1 MPEIK
6 HNFTSGKMNKDLDE
20 RLIPDGEYRDA
31 MNVQVSTSEGSDVGT
46 IQNILPNNYGC
57 TDEAGVPTPISGSLI
72 NPHATTVGS
81 ISDEKNDS
89 LYWLISNHSTSSS
102 TTATADGVL
111 SAAGGNPGSWWGD
124 LNISVLSGKYLLKDV
139 IMEAKIGKTAAV
151 VGEAGNIIAS
161 KPTALCAPVF
171 VDVWGFIINSAGGS
185 ANGDLY
191 FNVGDVEL
199 ANLLEPGW
207 KIASIRPVGM
217 GGIHDV
223 ATVESIVEFFT
234 TEINVTPRT
243 INTTSFVQKG
253 YYGEVALGL
262 QWVGSFAS
270 GVWEY
275 DGSIYLQVEID
286 GLGPGQDEIIGAS
299 NYMGLG
305 YKPQVGDEIR
315 EFGVNS
321 GINAL
326 ANILF
331 LPSGSN
337 SYSPTATITSAGP
350 YQTISP
356 TGGTHDWWRIRVQEQ
371 IVTNFGQNNWLQN
384 ANHNLQYYSNACTGA
399 IQNCHYVTSPLWR
412 NMEVFS
418 EQTTLTPDG
427 SGIMEFSVAQNLL
440 LNNAQV
446 GDTIGFSK
454 AYPAYDANNAFNPPN
469 SIPMCIYHLQLAEPS
484 EYVFGFPSGY
494 WTDPVPGEIIID
506 DCQGIGNIVQ
516 PQSGPSGGYGGTT
529 INIQGVEETV
539 VKLDTRI
546 DTTVFGDDV
555 PVIFYNPNR
564 VLNFNI
570 DKLVTGINIV
580 DDLLFWTDGNSEPK
594 KINIKRSRQGT
605 DAGGFLHTKL
615 VNTFTSPASGYVP
628 VREEHVTVIKKAPN
642 KTITVATEDFTSLE
656 NAEVFSVFHGS
667 AGNNAFEDMTIGQTT
682 LITIKW
688 DGVGNQPTAATDQT
702 LEGIQLNDV
711 LRFSSSNGGPVY
723 VSEELLNGGY
733 EIRAVVTDV
742 SFTNYSWADSG
753 YKVFRLEILSITA
766 DANLTDPN
774 PKWYAVVEGTGK
786 RLFERKLPRFSY
798 RYKYLDNEYST
809 FAPFTSVTFNPG
821 EFRYHPTEAYNT
833 AMVNNIK
840 SITLKDFVS
849 SDIPA
854 DVKQIDLLYKND
866 TDPNIY
872 IIDTLTPKDNSTT
885 SIANPWYSNGTVDVG
900 DQISENGKFAATGS
914 YDIKTE
920 NIFTTLPS
928 NQSLRPWDNVPK
940 TALAQEV
947 TGNRVVYG
955 NYVQGYNLSNEAG
968 DSGVIVP
975 EIDISLQT
983 RSTAEPSAFGKK
995 SIKSLRNYEV
1005 GVVWGDK
1012 YGRETPVIT
1021 PSSGSLNVPKSR
1033 AEQSNFIGLT
1043 LKDSPDWAD
1052 YYKFY
1057 IKETSNEYYNLAL
1070 DRVYEDGED
1079 LNIWLSFP
1087 SIDRNKV
1094 DEDTYLILKKGQG
1107 PEAKLVLEDARY
1119 KIVAIEN
1126 EAPEQIK
1133 SSFTKLMRTNTDD
1146 SRHPHSCVMYGGSTP
1161 ASTCSLNTLP
1171 DRNAPTPG
1179 RKSFTLKESIW
1190 SDPYSTVSSTRGMG
1204 LTSPVKIFEEV
1215 NANSA
1220 TSDELWVGF
1229 SKEVSGQEPVY
1240 SLKYLVIDVE
1250 SVEGITDDHYTIKL
1264 ASPILSQDSF
1274 ITAASELMSDNIHV
1288 HFWKKVIK
1296 NKPEF
1301 DGRFFV
1307 KILRDQHIEDNLI
1320 TTVTRVSNWAITSTV
1335 DVFKIESSLTSKVD
1349 PIDEFYRYSPGA
1361 TVDNDMK
1368 SEAQW
1373 KSLLE
1378 FGTGSIKDYWFI
1390 DGATFAG
1397 QQPLSSNNYLNSI
1410 VDFELGGST
1419 VSSCDTTSDV
1429 NVNYKATV
1437 LYTPY
1442 TIPYSFSNVGRGYS
1456 KGLYRMRADSD
1467 QSGEYFL
1474 DLSYSQILPDGEV
1487 SGSESTIGGVSFN
1500 TKWGKITKYNLN
1512 WAVGDPNVSATADQE
1527 SVVAN
1532 LASNKRFR
1540 FKGNDTIYKIKGVT
1554 KYRLYNYMGRRTP
1567 VDPYKYMN
1575 WAGGK
1580 KFWSTLHV
1588 QQTKEMSRS
1597 WNRRLTYRINYE
1609 VDQQSPENDSPLNQ
1623 NAKFNTAGETDSIEM
1638 QFMTEYSVDEK
1649 NKISSHP
1656 AIFETEPKEDLDLN
1670 LYYEASGNISTF
1682 PINSKNRHMFIP
1694 IGATLELAFDEQNSD
1709 FPGGIFITG
1718 WKNDSDGDHQVV
1730 LSTPIS
1736 ANHVAQLIT
1745 NGAKFI
1751 RDDGGY
1757 TTANII
1763 SGSNISTGS
1772 MYQANVLNLYPT
1784 ENVGLGWYNCFSFNN
1799 GVESNR
1805 IGDTFNKPF
1814 ATNGVKVSTVLEE
1827 YTGQEHRKYGLI
1839 YSGIYNSNSG
1849 VNNLNQFI
1857 AAEKI
1862 TKDIN
1867 PIYGSIQKLHSR
1879 NSDLVTLCEDKILKI
1894 LANKDALYNADGNP
1908 QLTATDR
1915 VLGQTI
1921 PFAGEYGI
1929 STNPE
1934 SFASE
1939 SYRAYFT
1946 DKVRG
1951 TVMRLSKDGL
1961 TVISDYGMKDWFR
1974 DNLKLYTKLIGS
1986 YDDRKDEY
1994 NITLT
1999 H

>member
-57 TDEAGVPTPISGSLI
+57 TDDAGVPITSMESLI
-72 NPHATTVGS
+72 SSHATTVGS

-89 LYWLISNHSTSSS
+89 LYWLVSGHSTSSL
-102 TTATADGVL
+102 ATDTPGGVL
-111 SAAGGNPGSWWGD
+111 SAAGGNPGSWWFE
-124 LNISVLSGKYLLKDV
+124 LNNEALGSGKYLLKDI
-139 IMEAKIGKTAAV
+139 IMEAKIGKTTAV
-151 VGEAGNIIAS
+151 VGDDAGNIIAS

-171 VDVWGFIINSAGGS
+171 VDVWGFIINSSGGS
-185 ANGDLY
+185 TNGDEY

-199 ANLLEPGW
+199 ASLLETGW
-207 KIASIRPVGM
+207 KVASIKPLGA
-217 GGIHDV
+217 GGIHDT
-223 ATVESIVEFFT
+223 ATVESVVEFSKT
-234 TEINVTPRT
+234 HINVTPRMT
-243 INTTSFVQKG
+243 TTTSWVQKG
-253 YYGEVALGL
+253 YYIRVALGVA
-262 QWVGSFAS
+262 QQTTVNPD
-270 GVWEY
+270 WEY
-275 DGSIYLQVEID
+275 DGNIYLQVD
-286 GLGPGQDEIIGAS
+286 VDPVGGDEIIGGA
-299 NYMGLG
+299 NGMGLQ

-315 EFGVNS
+315 NF
-321 GINAL
+321 GINTGINPRAGINFDDGTTL
-326 ANILF
+326 SNI
-331 LPSGSN
+331 ST
-337 SYSPTATITSAGP
+337 TATITSVGA
-350 YQTISP
+350 YQTVSSSGA
-356 TGGTHDWWRIRVQEQ
+356 TYDWWKITVQED
-371 IVTNFGQNNWLQN
+371 IVFASSFGQSFLNTWGNNMSN
-384 ANHNLQYYSNACTGA
+384 VYSACCLGGA
-399 IQNCHYVTSPLWR
+399 GFLTDPGKYQ
-412 NMEVFS
+412 MEVFES
-418 EQTTLTPDG
+418 QLGATPDG
-427 SGIMEFSVAQNLL
+427 SGIMEFNVTQNILL
-440 LNNAQV
+440 TNAGL
-446 GDTIGFSK
+446 GDPIGWSPT
-454 AYPAYDANNAFNPPN
+454 YPAYDDQNQL
-469 SIPMCIYHLQLAEPS
+469 SQPMCIDLLVLAEPS
-484 EYVFGFPSGY
+484 EYVISFPFPY
-494 WTDPVPGEIIID
+494 WTDPVPGQIRINDCNITNPTII
-506 DCQGIGNIVQ
+506 Q
-516 PQSGPSGGYGGTT
+516 PQPYGGNYAGST
-529 INIQGVEETV
+529 IQMQGVEETI
-539 VKLDTRI
+539 VKLDTAI
-546 DTTVFGDDV
+546 DTTYFGQDLA
-555 PVIFYNPNR
+555 VIFYNPNR

-570 DKLVTGINIV
+570 DKLITGINIV
-580 DDLLFWTDGNSEPK
+580 DDLLFWTDGDSEPK

-605 DAGGFLHTKL
+605 DDTGLLHTRL
-615 VNTFTSPASGYVP
+615 VNTFTSPADGYVP

-656 NAEVFSVFHGS
+656 NADILRVQSGS
-667 AGNNAFEDMTIGQTT
+667 KGVSSNKFGNMAVGQTT
-682 LITIKW
+682 RITLAINVQDIVK
-688 DGVGNQPTAATDQT
+688 
-702 LEGIQLNDV
+702 LNDV
-711 LRFSSSNGGPVY
+711 LRFSTY
-723 VSEELLNGGY
+723 DDELLEGEY

-742 SFTNYSWADSG
+742 RMATNNPSYSWTNFN
-753 YKVFRLEILSITA
+753 YRVFRLEILNIKA
-766 DANLTDPN
+766 DANIGLGN
-774 PKWYAVVEGTGK
+774 PQWYAVIEATGK

-809 FAPFTSVTFNPG
+809 FAPFTNITFNPG
-821 EFRYHPTEAYNT
+821 QFRYHPTEAYNT

-840 SITLKDFVS
+840 SITLKDFVG

-866 TDPNIY
+866 TDPSVY
-872 IIDTLTPKDNSTT
+872 IIDTLTPKDDSTSDT
-885 SIANPWYSNGTVDVG
+885 TNPWYGSGTVDVIN
-900 DQISENGKFAATGS
+900 QMSENGKFATTGS

-920 NIFTTLPS
+920 NIFATLPS
-928 NQSLRPWDNVPK
+928 NQLLRPWDNVPK

-955 NYVQGYNLSNEAG
+955 NYTQGYNLTNVAG
-968 DSGVIVP
+968 GDDVIVP
-975 EIDISLQT
+975 EIDISLRT
-983 RSTAEPSAFGKK
+983 RSAAESTDFGKK

-1012 YGRETPVIT
+1012 YGRETPVIS

-1033 AEQSNFIGLT
+1033 AEQSNFIGLA
-1043 LKDSPDWAD
+1043 LKNSPDWAD

-1057 IKETSNEYYNLAL
+1057 IKETSNEYYNLAV

-1107 PEAKLVLEDARY
+1107 EDAKLVLEDARY

-1133 SSFTKLMRTNTDD
+1133 SSFTKLMRTNTDG
-1146 SRHPHSCVMYGGSTP
+1146 SRVASSCNMYGGST
-1161 ASTCSLNTLP
+1161 SGGCNLNTVGG
-1171 DRNAPTPG
+1171 RNAPTPG
-1179 RKSFTLKESIW
+1179 VKSFSLKKNFW
-1190 SDPYSTVSSTRGMG
+1190 SDPYNATGVGGTVAMG

-1215 NANSA
+1215 TSNSA

-1229 SKEVSGQEPVY
+1229 SKEVSGQPPVY
-1240 SLKYLVIDVE
+1240 SLKYLVIDAE
-1250 SVEGITDDHYTIKL
+1250 EEGLSSTSKHYTIRL

-1274 ITAASELMSDNIHV
+1274 ITDDLDNQDNIHV
-1288 HFWKKVIK
+1288 HFWKKVVE

-1307 KILRDQHIEDNLI
+1307 KILSDPILDDYLVSTIER
-1320 TTVTRVSNWAITSTV
+1320 TSSWAITTAV
-1335 DVFKIESSLTSKVD
+1335 DVFKIASSNTSYISF
-1349 PIDEFYRYSPGA
+1349 PNIFYSYPGA
-1361 TVDNDMK
+1361 GAGFGLVGSPDLDFVT
-1368 SEAQW
+1368 EAQW
-1373 KSLLE
+1373 KTLLE
-1378 FGTGSIKDYWFI
+1378 FGTGSIKSNWFI
-1390 DGATFAG
+1390 DGAPFAG
-1397 QQPLSSNNYLNSI
+1397 HQPLSNNNYTNSE
-1410 VDFELGGST
+1410 VEFPEMLAGGNDIP
-1419 VSSCDTTSDV
+1419 SCDITSSV
-1429 NVNYKATV
+1429 SWEYEYYNATIGQW
-1437 LYTPY
+1437 LPPPGGTNW
-1442 TIPYSFSNVGRGYS
+1442 SNSGTGQS
-1456 KGLYRMRADSD
+1456 TGFLRMRADSVL
-1467 QSGEYFL
+1467 STETTL
-1474 DLSYSQILPDGEV
+1474 DLSYSQVEPHGNWA
-1487 SGSESTIGGVSFN
+1487 SGGK
-1500 TKWGKITKYNLN
+1500 TKNYNLN
-1512 WAVGDPNVSATADQE
+1512 WAVGDPSVSANDDQE
-1527 SVVAN
+1527 VVVKN
-1532 LASNKRFR
+1532 LAINKRFR
-1540 FKGNDTIYKIKGVT
+1540 FKGNDTIYKITGVT
-1554 KYRLYNYMGRRTP
+1554 KHRLYNYMGRRVPHNPTLSGN
-1567 VDPYKYMN
+1567 VATGGAPY
-1575 WAGGK
+1575 WSSLHK
-1580 KFWSTLHV
+1580 KE
-1588 QQTKEMSRS
+1588 TKTMSRS
-1597 WNRRLTYRINYE
+1597 WNRRLTYRLKYE
-1609 VDQQSPENDSPLNQ
+1609 LDEASPGNNFPLNQ
-1623 NAKFNTAGETDSIEM
+1623 NTTFGTAGKTTSVEM
-1638 QFMTEYSVDEK
+1638 QFMTEYQVDEK
-1649 NKISSHP
+1649 NKISTHP

-1670 LYYEASGNISTF
+1670 LYYEASGNIPTL

-1694 IGATLELAFDEQNSD
+1694 IGATLELAFNDQDTD
-1709 FPGGIFITG
+1709 FPEGVFVAG
-1718 WKNDSDGDHQVV
+1718 WKNDSDGNHQVV
-1730 LSTPIS
+1730 LSNVIS
-1736 ANHVAQLIT
+1736 ADDVAQLIT
-1745 NGAKFI
+1745 NGAKFV

-1757 TTANII
+1757 TSANIV
-1763 SGSNISTGS
+1763 SGSNIGTGTS
-1772 MYQANVLNLYPT
+1772 AYANVLNLFPT
-1784 ENVGLGWYNCFSFNN
+1784 QEVGLGWYNCFSFNN

-1814 ATNGVKVSTVLEE
+1814 TTNGVKASTVLEE

-1894 LANKDALYNADGNP
+1894 LANKDAVFNADGNP

-1961 TVISDYGMKDWFR
+1961 TAISDHGMKDWFR